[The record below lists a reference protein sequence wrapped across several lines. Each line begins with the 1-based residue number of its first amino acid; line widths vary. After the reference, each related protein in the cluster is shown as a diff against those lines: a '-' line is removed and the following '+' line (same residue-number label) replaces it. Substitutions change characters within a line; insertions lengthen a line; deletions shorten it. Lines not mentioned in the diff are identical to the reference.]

1 MNIARQSNCDSQPF
15 SYGFGLFNVGFS
27 PEAGA
32 GTSACFPFAGAA
44 TGVAASEGDGVGIPL
59 SV

>member
-1 MNIARQSNCDSQPF
+1 MNIARQPKLCFHPR

-32 GTSACFPFAGAA
+32 GTSACFPFGGAA